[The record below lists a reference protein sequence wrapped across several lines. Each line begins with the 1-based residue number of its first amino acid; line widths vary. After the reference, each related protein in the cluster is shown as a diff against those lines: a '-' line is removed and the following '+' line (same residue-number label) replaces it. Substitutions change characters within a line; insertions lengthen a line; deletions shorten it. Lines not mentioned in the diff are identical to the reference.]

1 MLSTAGLSP
10 VAQLFPGTSGPSPV
24 ELAPVAPEWP
34 ITPIASNSAVRS
46 TDTGSGPVLAAAV
59 EAAVSVSEFQPQAV
73 TPGTAI
79 RKSASTAA
87 DARDSGMG
95 RCTAAPP
102 VLRRWRHPRAVPGGG
117 QGMLRQ
123 PGRRALSRDQGP

>member
-46 TDTGSGPVLAAAV
+46 TDTGSGPVLAAAG
-59 EAAVSVSEFQPQAV
+59 EAAVSVSEFEPQAV
-73 TPGTAI
+73 RAGTAA
-79 RKSASTAA
+79 RHSASTAA
-87 DARDSGMG
+87 DVLDSSMG
-95 RCTAAPP
+95 RCMAAPP
-102 VLRRWRHPRAVPGGG
+102 VLRRWRAP
-117 QGMLRQ
+117 
-123 PGRRALSRDQGP
+123 